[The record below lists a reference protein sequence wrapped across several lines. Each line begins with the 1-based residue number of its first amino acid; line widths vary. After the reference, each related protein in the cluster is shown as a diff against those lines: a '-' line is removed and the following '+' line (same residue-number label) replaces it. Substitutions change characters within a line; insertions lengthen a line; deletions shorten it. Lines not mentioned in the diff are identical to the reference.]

1 MEKLQQLINMEFK
14 SSKELEK
21 RILKLLR
28 IKNISIYNNFEDL
41 SILYKNTEYYIN
53 IQKLDNSIK
62 VLDIIIIPL
71 NNYNII

>member
-1 MEKLQQLINMEFK
+1 MEKLQQLIDMEFK

-62 VLDIIIIPL
+62 VLDIIVIPL